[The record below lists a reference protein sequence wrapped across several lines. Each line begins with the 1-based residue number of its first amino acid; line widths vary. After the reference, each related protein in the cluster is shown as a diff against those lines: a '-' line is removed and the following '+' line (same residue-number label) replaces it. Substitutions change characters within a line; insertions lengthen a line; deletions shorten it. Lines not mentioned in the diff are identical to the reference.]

1 MSFTPEILLQRVML
15 LIPLLLSLTVHEY
28 AHAWSAWKL
37 GDDTASRMG
46 RLTLN
51 PVPHIDPFGTILLP
65 LALMLTGAGVM
76 FGWAKPVPVNPA
88 RFRRDVGMGSGMA
101 ITAAAGPLAN
111 VVLALLAA
119 IAFGVLYRVSP
130 QSLLRGTGVR
140 ELLESLLGGNVAL
153 ALFNLLPVPPLDGSR
168 IVDGFMPYRLRPAWD
183 RVTAFAPF
191 LLMGVFFFGARIIA
205 WPAAYAFDLLGHL
218 IRFIGA
224 A

>member
-1 MSFTPEILLQRVML
+1 LSTLNLTQAL
-15 LIPLLLSLTVHEY
+15 AALIPLLLSLTVHEY

-51 PVPHIDPFGTILLP
+51 PLPHIDPFGTILLP
-65 LALMLTGAGVM
+65 LALMLTGSGVM

-88 RFRRDVGMGSGMA
+88 RFRRDVHMGRGMA
-101 ITAAAGPLAN
+101 LTASAGPLAN
-111 VVLALLAA
+111 VALAVLAAV
-119 IAFGVLYRVSP
+119 AFGVIYRFSP
-130 QSLLRGTGVR
+130 QSLINGNGVR
-140 ELLESLLGGNVAL
+140 ELLESLLGVNVVL

-168 IVDGFMPYRLRPAWD
+168 IVDGFLPYRLRPAWE

-205 WPAAYAFDLLGHL
+205 VPAAYAFDLLRHL
-218 IRFIGA
+218 IRFVGTA
-224 A
+224 